1 MPNIT
6 LSVPEKLY
14 NIMKEHKE
22 IRWTT
27 IVRRAL
33 WDYVYE
39 MQRKEKIV
47 SEHDSDGNSN
57 ESKQQNII

>member
-1 MPNIT
+1 MPNVT

-14 NIMKEHKE
+14 KIMREHKE
-22 IRWTT
+22 IRWSE

-47 SEHDSDGNSN
+47 SKHESIEKGK
-57 ESKQQNII
+57 ESKQQNLI

>member
-1 MPNIT
+1 MR
-6 LSVPEKLY
+6 
-14 NIMKEHKE
+14 EHKE
-22 IRWTT
+22 IRWSE

-47 SEHDSDGNSN
+47 SDHDSDEKNN
-57 ESKQQNII
+57 ESKQQSFI

>member
-14 NIMKEHKE
+14 KIMKEHKE

-39 MQRKEKIV
+39 MERKEKIV
-47 SEHDSDGNSN
+47 LNHDSKENDT
-57 ESKQQNII
+57 KQQNII

>member
-14 NIMKEHKE
+14 KIMKEHKE

-47 SEHDSDGNSN
+47 YEHDSKEKND
-57 ESKQQNII
+57 EPKQQNLI

>member
-1 MPNIT
+1 MPNVT

-14 NIMKEHKE
+14 KIMREHKE
-22 IRWTT
+22 IRWSE

-47 SEHDSDGNSN
+47 SEHESIGKNND
-57 ESKQQNII
+57 SKQQNLV